1 MTKARGSGP
10 DKNLAGVVQDL
21 EDTPVN
27 SLDAQQ
33 RQQEVNDRRTRDNHN
48 HQHKVD
54 MDPSH

>member
-1 MTKARGSGP
+1 MAKTKGSGP

-21 EDTPVN
+21 EHAPVN
-27 SLDAQQ
+27 SFDAQQ
-33 RQQEVNDRRTRDNHN
+33 RQQDVNDRRRRDNHN

>member
-1 MTKARGSGP
+1 MAKTSGNRP
-10 DKNLAGVVQDL
+10 DKNLAGVVNDL
-21 EDTPVN
+21 EDAPVN

-33 RQQEVNDRRTRDNHN
+33 RQQDVNDRRRRDNHN